1 MYRFPSLRCASAIQL
16 VRPLESI
23 AETQP
28 QLQPAL
34 LEIISDDFPILQAIA
49 IMRVHNSA
57 GNVIETHEHAGEFK
71 TVGLLHLI

>member
-1 MYRFPSLRCASAIQL
+1 MQI
-16 VRPLESI
+16 VRPLGSVLEI
-23 AETQP
+23 QP

-57 GNVIETHEHAGEFK
+57 SNVIETH
-71 TVGLLHLI
+71 